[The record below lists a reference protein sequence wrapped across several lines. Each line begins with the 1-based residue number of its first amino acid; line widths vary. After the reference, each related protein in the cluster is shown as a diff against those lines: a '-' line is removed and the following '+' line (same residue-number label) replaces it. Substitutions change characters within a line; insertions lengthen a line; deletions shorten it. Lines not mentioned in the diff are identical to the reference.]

1 MKLVDITIQKR
12 PRGDTVRPAVSIPND
27 VWNEFK
33 LVYSDKNI
41 RDNIVSNLLIE
52 QLNNDIITMT
62 DVV

>member
-1 MKLVDITIQKR
+1 MKLVDITVQKR

-33 LVYSDKNI
+33 LAYSDKNI

-52 QLNNDIITMT
+52 QLNNDIISMT
-62 DVV
+62 DIV